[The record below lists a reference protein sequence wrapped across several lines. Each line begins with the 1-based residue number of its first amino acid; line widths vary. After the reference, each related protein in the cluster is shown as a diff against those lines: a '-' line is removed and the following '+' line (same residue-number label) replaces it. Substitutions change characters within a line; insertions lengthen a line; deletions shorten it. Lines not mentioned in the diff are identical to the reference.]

1 MPGSAVSVLPLEQ
14 SFLLSFFRLF
24 IRSFSFL
31 SFFLSVCLSIFLSFL
46 NSVEVD
52 LIGKL
57 AIISAVQQSD
67 PALHVHTSILSQILS
82 PHRRSQNIG

>member
-1 MPGSAVSVLPLEQ
+1 MPGSAVSVLPSGAEFP
-14 SFLLSFFRLF
+14 SF
-24 IRSFSFL
+24 FL
-31 SFFLSVCLSIFLSFL
+31 SFVHSFFFFSSFLSVCLSIFLSFL

-82 PHRRSQNIG
+82 PHGRSQNTG